1 MSLRNLDQEKVFEE
15 SCINAERLMKEIR
28 LLLVYRDI
36 VTGEGL
42 EFDRLREYV
51 PGDSAKNIDWNSL
64 ARTQKLYTK
73 IFKEER
79 LLDVELV
86 CDTSESMDTGT
97 TELLKNEQ
105 AALIATTLARTAV
118 EAEDSVGLT
127 TFSDRF
133 SPRIKSGE
141 GEHQP
146 YHISGTVSD
155 KSIYGGQ
162 VNWKKVSENLIEK
175 KSQDSFVF
183 VISDFIPYNEEL
195 KLFIRNVSNYFR
207 GAMFFM
213 VRDPLDSRLPEG
225 VGRAYITDPA
235 TGEKKLADLD
245 KIREDYNSKALER
258 EEELQNI
265 AEGSGGMFFKTY
277 TDQDFVTEFARF
289 LDRRVS

>member
-1 MSLRNLDQEKVFEE
+1 MSLQSLDQEKIFER
-15 SCINAERLMKEIR
+15 SSMNAERLMKELR
-28 LLLVYRDI
+28 VLLVYRDI

-64 ARTQKLYTK
+64 ARTQSLYTK
-73 IFKEER
+73 VFKEER

-86 CDTSESMDTGT
+86 YDTSDSMNTGS
-97 TELLKNEQ
+97 TEILKNEQ
-105 AALIATTLARTAV
+105 AALIATTLATTAV

-127 TFSDRF
+127 TFSDKVKPQIR
-133 SPRIKSGE
+133 SG
-141 GEHQP
+141 GSDHQP

-155 KSIYGGQ
+155 QSLYGGE
-162 VNWKKVSENLIEK
+162 VDWEEISEKLIKKK
-175 KSQDSFVF
+175 KQDSFVF
-183 VISDFIPYNEEL
+183 IISDFIPYNDNL
-195 KLFIRNVSNYFR
+195 KMFIRKVSNYFR

-213 VRDPLDSRLPEG
+213 VRDPLDSKIPEG
-225 VGRAYITDPA
+225 VGRAYITDPS
-235 TGEKKLADLD
+235 TGEKKLTDLD
-245 KIREDYNSKALER
+245 KIRDEYNRKAHER

-265 AEGSGGMFFKTY
+265 AEASGGMFFKTY